1 MPPIRLPAAARVL
14 SALLAASLLASTALP
29 ARAAEKVHLSFF
41 YPVAIGGPVTRIVDD
56 LVADF
61 ETANPDVDVKA
72 VYAGTYQETIG
83 KALTARKGGQS
94 PDVAVLLSAD
104 MFTMIDQDAVL
115 PVDGFAKDE
124 AAKAWLGG
132 FFPAFMR
139 NSRTADHVWGIP
151 FQRSTT
157 VLYWNKD
164 AFKEAGLDP
173 EKAPQSW
180 DELVADGKKLT
191 KADAAGQTTQ
201 WGVQIPS
208 NLTAYWLLQGLAA
221 QAGALLTGDGSG
233 TTVTF
238 DAPGV
243 VSAMQFWVDLA
254 QKHHVMKPGSIDWAT
269 TPKDFFER
277 KAAIMYTTTGNL
289 TNVRKNAPF
298 PFGVA
303 MLPADK
309 QRGTPTGGGN
319 LYVFKTGDA
328 AREAAAFKLVRFLSS
343 PERAAEWGIKT
354 GYVATRPDAWETPAM
369 KSYVQEFPP
378 AAVARDQL
386 QYAVAELST
395 YDNQRVART
404 MDDAIQAVLTGAK
417 TPAAALQGAQ
427 AEADRLLKPYR

>member
-1 MPPIRLPAAARVL
+1 MTPKPALRLSAAL
-14 SALLAASLLASTALP
+14 LALLAAALAP
-29 ARAAEKVHLSFF
+29 ARAADKVQLSFF
-41 YPVAIGGPVTRIVDD
+41 YPVAIGGPVTKIIDD
-56 LVADF
+56 LAADF
-61 ETANPDVDVKA
+61 GRENPDVEVRA

-104 MFTMIDQDAVL
+104 MYTMIDQDAVL
-115 PVDGFAKDE
+115 PIDGLAKTD
-124 AAKAWLGG
+124 ADKAWLGG

-139 NSRTADHVWGIP
+139 NSRTADHVWGVP

-157 VLYWNKD
+157 VMFWNKA
-164 AFKEAGLDP
+164 AFKAAGLDP
-173 EKAPQSW
+173 ERPPQTW

-191 KADAAGQTTQ
+191 VADGSGQTAQ

-221 QAGALLTGDGSG
+221 EDDALITGDGNG
-233 TTVTF
+233 TSVSF
-238 DAPGV
+238 NKPGV
-243 VSAMQFWVDLA
+243 VDALQFWLDLA
-254 QKHHVMKPGSIDWAT
+254 NKDHVMKPGSIDWAT

-303 MLPADK
+303 MLPEK
-309 QRGTPTGGGN
+309 VKRGSATGGGN
-319 LYVFKTGDA
+319 LYVFKSGDSA
-328 AREAAAFKLVRFLSS
+328 KEAAAFKFVRFLSS

-354 GYVATRPDAWETPAM
+354 GYVATRPDAWDTPAM
-369 KSYVQEFPP
+369 KSYVADFPP

-417 TPAAALQGAQ
+417 APKAALDAAQEQ
-427 AEADRLLKPYR
+427 AERLLKPYR

>member
-1 MPPIRLPAAARVL
+1 MIPFRPNRRKVAAA
-14 SALLAASLLASTALP
+14 ALVALMAAAAP
-29 ARAAEKVHLSFF
+29 ARAADKVHLSFF
-41 YPVAIGGPVTRIVDD
+41 YPVAIGGPVTKIVDG
-56 LVADF
+56 LMADF
-61 ETANPDVDVKA
+61 QAANPDVAVDA

-104 MFTMIDQDAVL
+104 MFTMIDQDTVL
-115 PVDGFAKDE
+115 PVDGFAKTPED
-124 AAKAWLGG
+124 KAWLDG

-157 VLYWNKD
+157 VLYWNKE

-173 EKAPQSW
+173 EAAPQSW

-191 KADAAGQTTQ
+191 TTDAAGQTTR

-221 QAGALLTGDGSG
+221 QEGALLTGTGDGTS
-233 TTVTF
+233 VTF

-254 QKHHVMKPGSIDWAT
+254 QKHRVMKPGSIDWAT

-319 LYVFKTGDA
+319 LYIFKTGDA
-328 AREAAAFKLVRFLSS
+328 AREAAAFRLVRFLSS

-369 KSYVQEFPP
+369 KAYVADFPP

-386 QYAVAELST
+386 KYAVAELST

-417 TPAAALQGAQ
+417 TPAAALGEAQ
-427 AEADRLLKPYR
+427 AAADRLLKPYR

>member
-1 MPPIRLPAAARVL
+1 MTPIRPIRPAAA
-14 SALLAASLLASTALP
+14 LLLASLLAATALP
-29 ARAAEKVHLSFF
+29 AWAAEKTHLSFF
-41 YPVAIGGPVTRIVDD
+41 YPVAIGGPVTKIVDD
-56 LVADF
+56 LVAGF
-61 ETANPDVDVKA
+61 EAANPDVDVKA

-115 PVDGFAKDE
+115 PVDGFAKGD
-124 AAKAWLGG
+124 ADKAWLDG
-132 FFPAFMR
+132 FFPGFMR

-157 VLYWNKD
+157 VLYWNKE

-180 DELVADGKKLT
+180 DELVADGKALT
-191 KADAAGQTTQ
+191 KRDAAGQTTQ

-221 QAGALLTGDGSG
+221 QESALLTGDGTG
-233 TTVTF
+233 TTVSF
-238 DAPGV
+238 NAPGV

-289 TNVRKNAPF
+289 TNVRRNAPSRSGS
-298 PFGVA
+298 PCCRPTSSAARRPGA
-303 MLPADK
+303 ATSTCSRPETPRA
-309 QRGTPTGGGN
+309 RPPPTGSCASCPRPSAPPNGASRPA
-319 LYVFKTGDA
+319 TW
-328 AREAAAFKLVRFLSS
+328 R
-343 PERAAEWGIKT
+343 RAPTPGR
-354 GYVATRPDAWETPAM
+354 RPP
-369 KSYVQEFPP
+369 
-378 AAVARDQL
+378 
-386 QYAVAELST
+386 
-395 YDNQRVART
+395 
-404 MDDAIQAVLTGAK
+404 
-417 TPAAALQGAQ
+417 
-427 AEADRLLKPYR
+427 

>member
-1 MPPIRLPAAARVL
+1 MTPFSPTRLPSAALLLA
-14 SALLAASLLASTALP
+14 ALLAALAPP
-29 ARAAEKVHLSFF
+29 ARAGEKVHLSLF

-61 ETANPDVDVKA
+61 GRDNPDVDVKA

-104 MFTMIDQDAVL
+104 MYTMIDQDAVL
-115 PVDGFAKDE
+115 PIDGFAREPAD
-124 AAKAWLGG
+124 KAWLDG

-157 VLYWNKD
+157 VLYWNKE
-164 AFKEAGLDP
+164 AFREAGLDP
-173 EKAPQSW
+173 DTAPQSW
-180 DELVADGKKLT
+180 DELVTDGKALT
-191 KADAAGQTTQ
+191 RTDAAGQTTR

-221 QAGALLTGDGSG
+221 EQGALLTGRGDGTS
-233 TTVTF
+233 VSF

-243 VSAMQFWVDLA
+243 VSALQFWVDLA

-277 KAAIMYTTTGNL
+277 RAAIMYTTTGNL
-289 TNVRKNAPF
+289 TNVRQNAPF

-303 MLPADK
+303 MLPADR

-328 AREAAAFKLVRFLSS
+328 AREAAAFRLVRFLSS

-369 KSYVQEFPP
+369 KAYAAEFPP

-386 QYAVAELST
+386 KYAVAELST

-404 MDDAIQAVLTGAK
+404 LDDAIQAVLTGAK
-417 TPAAALQGAQ
+417 TPAAALAGAQ

>member
-1 MPPIRLPAAARVL
+1 MISRVTPSRTL
-14 SALLAASLLASTALP
+14 RVSAVLAALLAAALP
-29 ARAAEKVHLSFF
+29 ARAADKVQLSLF
-41 YPVAIGGPVTRIVDD
+41 YPVAIGGPVTKIVDD
-56 LVADF
+56 LVAAF
-61 ETANPDVDVKA
+61 VKENPDVDVKA

-104 MFTMIDQDAVL
+104 MYTMIDQEAVL
-115 PVDGFAKDE
+115 PIDGFAKSD
-124 AAKAWLGG
+124 ADKAWLDG

-139 NSRTADHVWGIP
+139 NSRTVDHVWGIP

-173 EKAPQSW
+173 DKGPQSW

-191 KADAAGQTTQ
+191 KADASGQTTQ

-221 QAGALLTGDGSG
+221 EDGALITGKGDGTS
-233 TTVTF
+233 VSF
-238 DAPGV
+238 NDPGV
-243 VSAMQFWVDLA
+243 VTAMRFWLDLA
-254 QKHHVMKPGSIDWAT
+254 GKDHVMKPGSIDWAT

-277 KAAIMYTTTGNL
+277 KTAIMFTTTGNL

-303 MLPADK
+303 MLPAEK

-328 AREAAAFKLVRFLSS
+328 AREAAAFKLVRFLAS

-369 KSYVQEFPP
+369 KSYVADFPP

-404 MDDAIQAVLTGAK
+404 MDDAIQAVLTGQK
-417 TPAAALQGAQ
+417 TPEAALDGAQ